1 MSWYDSLYDSAMDAV
16 GLGDDDDKKKSD
28 TKTKAKSGEE
38 KEEKS
43 WFDKISWDDVS
54 ESVGDLFGGDD
65 DDKSSNANTRQQ
77 PNQTVKDNHGN
88 AVTGAALQPKDNTML
103 YVGGGIAALVAV
115 VGLVLVIKK

>member
-1 MSWYDSLYDSAMDAV
+1 MAWYDDFYDSAMDAV

-28 TKTKAKSGEE
+28 AKTKAKSGEE

-65 DDKSSNANTRQQ
+65 DKSSNAKTRQQ

-88 AVTGAALQPKDNTML
+88 AVTGSAQPQSNKTML
-103 YVGGGIAALVAV
+103 YVGGGVAALVAV
-115 VGLVLVIKK
+115 IGLVLVIKK